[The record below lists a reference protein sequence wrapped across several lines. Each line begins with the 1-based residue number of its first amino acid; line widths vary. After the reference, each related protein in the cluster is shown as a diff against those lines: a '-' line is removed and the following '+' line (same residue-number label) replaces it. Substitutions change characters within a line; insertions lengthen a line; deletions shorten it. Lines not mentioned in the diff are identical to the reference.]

1 MLGNGSFKSFYYRKA
16 DKPYL
21 PAFDS
26 KTTAFLV
33 IDVQNAYLPD
43 AAPDSADIAATE
55 EYEAWKPFYARMRE
69 KVIPNIARL
78 QKAFREKSMEV
89 LFARIAART
98 KDGRERSLSQKMP
111 GWNSALL
118 PMNEKCSQIV
128 DAIAPVG
135 DEITVIKTT
144 DSALT
149 GTNLR
154 LLLNNLG
161 IKTVVCA
168 GVFTDQC
175 VASTVRSLSDE
186 SFYVLVAEDGCAAA
200 TEELHE
206 AELTII
212 NFIYANVMST
222 DDILVWMKG

>member
-1 MLGNGSFKSFYYRKA
+1 MLGNGRFRSFYYRKA

-21 PAFDS
+21 PAFDA
-26 KTTAFLV
+26 KTTALLV
-33 IDVQNAYLPD
+33 IDVQNAYLVD
-43 AAPDSADIAATE
+43 KAPDPADKEAFE
-55 EYEAWKPFYARMRE
+55 EYLAWKPFYERMAG

-78 QKAFREKSMEV
+78 QKAFRGKGMEV

-98 KDGRERSLSQKMP
+98 VDGRERSISQKMP
-111 GWNSALL
+111 GWNSALM
-118 PMNEKCSQIV
+118 PMNEKKSQIV
-128 DAIAPVG
+128 DALAPVG
-135 DEITVIKTT
+135 DEIVVIKTT

-212 NFIYANVMST
+212 NYIYANVMST
-222 DDILVWMKG
+222 GEILVWMGA